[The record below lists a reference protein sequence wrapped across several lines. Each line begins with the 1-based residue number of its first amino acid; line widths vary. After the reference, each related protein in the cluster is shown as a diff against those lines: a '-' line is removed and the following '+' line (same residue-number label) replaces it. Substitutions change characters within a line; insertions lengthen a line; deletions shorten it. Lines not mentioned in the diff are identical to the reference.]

1 MASDQPGEIQDCYE
15 SRPAQRPG
23 HGGRFYPLDVFHC
36 LVFLRRTDASGR
48 FSPGEAKNIAST
60 VTAHFDK
67 GSSGQEETRR
77 LSLSATFEVE
87 MNGKAV
93 IRRVH
98 NDLLDQFIIGNV
110 GRVDRRTYVT

>member
-15 SRPAQRPG
+15 SRPAQSPG

-67 GSSGQEETRR
+67 GSPGQEETPPAEFVSHLQGRNERR
-77 LSLSATFEVE
+77 
-87 MNGKAV
+87 
-93 IRRVH
+93 
-98 NDLLDQFIIGNV
+98 
-110 GRVDRRTYVT
+110 GRDPSRP